1 MKIEE
6 YIRQNRNKLDV
17 ENADEDFLWAGISQS
32 FIKPKRSKRMVVLQI
47 AASVLLFIGLS
58 YAVFELSIIRNN
70 QELILKNIDPKLA
83 RQEAQFQKQINT
95 YYNTLI
101 KTNFD
106 KDQLA
111 TSFNELQNI
120 DDMIHQYSEDL
131 KNHGAN
137 PKILNSLMDLYQKK
151 ILVLDRMLNEIEKN
165 KNYEN
170 NKTQI

>member
-101 KTNFD
+101 KNY
-106 KDQLA
+106 L
-111 TSFNELQNI
+111 
-120 DDMIHQYSEDL
+120 L
-131 KNHGAN
+131 K
-137 PKILNSLMDLYQKK
+137 K
-151 ILVLDRMLNEIEKN
+151 
-165 KNYEN
+165 
-170 NKTQI
+170 